1 MLTFKTRAVKRDLW
15 LLLYRRYRIAR
26 REAMKATIDAML
38 YGFGFTRVTADG
50 TIEYLP
56 FHEVYRA

>member
-1 MLTFKTRAVKRDLW
+1 MLTFKTRAIKRDLW

-38 YGFGFTRVTADG
+38 YGFGFTRVTEDWSDD
-50 TIEYLP
+50 
-56 FHEVYRA
+56 